1 MTGGQDLVCVYKAA
15 NAVKA
20 EIVRTL
26 LEGEGIQAVTADTSG
41 PFSGL
46 SITPAEVFV
55 HRSNEATAL
64 EVIAGIEDSDANTEA
79 DEEVA
84 TESSDQ

>member
-1 MTGGQDLVCVYKAA
+1 MNGPQDLVCVYKAT
-15 NAVKA
+15 NATKA
-20 EIVRTL
+20 ELVRTL

-41 PFSGL
+41 PFQGL

-55 HRSNEATAL
+55 QRTNEAAAL
-64 EVIAGIEDSDANTEA
+64 EVVAQINDRDANADA
-79 DEEVA
+79 DEEMA

>member
-1 MTGGQDLVCVYKAA
+1 MNGGHDLVCVYKAS
-15 NAVKA
+15 NATKA

-46 SITPAEVFV
+46 SVAPAEVFV
-55 HRSNEATAL
+55 QRTNEVAAL
-64 EVIAGIEDSDANTEA
+64 EVIAGINDSDTNTDI

-84 TESSDQ
+84 TES